1 MSHPAQAMWISVV
14 LGASGV
20 MLGIVAFL
28 FLVPVPG
35 SPWPLI
41 TLCAGGFLSA
51 VAMLWGAI
59 VIGLNTSRRA
69 RVLIALLAALAVVGA
84 ASWLALGAAVL
95 ASASLVFNPSLLEFF
110 SFAMGSGL
118 WVLRVLGVLAIGA
131 LLTRVALIPTVPLRS
146 RVYFFTALASGVVSV
161 SLQLILVVLL
171 VAGASSVGVTLFA
184 ATMLIALMPTFAA
197 FALQNWAIESQ
208 R

>member
-1 MSHPAQAMWISVV
+1 MSHPAHAMWISVV
-14 LGASGV
+14 LGAAGV
-20 MLGIVAFL
+20 MLGIAAFL
-28 FLVPVPG
+28 FLAPVPG

-41 TLCAGGFLSA
+41 SLCAAAFLSG

-69 RVLIALLAALAVVGA
+69 QVLIALLAALAFVGA
-84 ASWLALGAAVL
+84 ASWLALWAALL
-95 ASASLVFNPSLLEFF
+95 ASASLVYDQLVFEFF
-110 SFAMGSGL
+110 SFAMGPGP

-131 LLTRVALIPTVPLRS
+131 LLLRVALVPTVPLRS

-161 SLQLILVVLL
+161 SLQLVLAVYL
-171 VAGASSVGVTLFA
+171 AAGASAAGVTLFA
-184 ATMLIALMPTFAA
+184 ATMSIALVPTFAA
-197 FALQNWAIESQ
+197 FAFQNWAVESQ